1 MFSSSDSINSIAKN
15 YLNNY
20 GDGSNRNI
28 GLAGLVGDLEVAELN
43 SAKSA
48 EQAKINRAFE
58 ERMSSTAH
66 QREVA
71 DLKAAGLNPIL
82 SAKLGGASTPA
93 GSVGV
98 VDTGATDSGSS
109 TSQNLINS
117 IVAQNNAL
125 VQANAQLTSASLS
138 ASATQ
143 YAASVAA
150 SANMYS
156 ADRALEATKYT
167 ADHPNTFPGLIRG
180 FLEGSSG
187 TDSPKTFAGSLVNGI
202 KALFSSSSS
211 ARSSKSNYITGTSAK
226 STLGQASGSVKS
238 SSGVSLKPNTVKG
251 IFTSKTSKS
260 PKFTLSTI
268 SEYNKSHNT
277 KIKFN
282 KYNKN
287 ISYNSFSSYPEYLK
301 FCDHFNLLPVT
312 QGNFVS
318 RSKVNGYL
326 FK

>member
-48 EQAKINRAFE
+48 EQAKINREFE

-98 VDTGATDSGSS
+98 VDTGATGSGSS
-109 TSQNLINS
+109 TANNLINS

-125 VQANAQLTSASLS
+125 VQANAQITSASLA
-138 ASATQ
+138 ASATR
-143 YAASVAA
+143 YA
-150 SANMYS
+150 
-156 ADRALEATKYT
+156 ADRALESSKY
-167 ADHPNTFPGLIRG
+167 AVDHPNTVPGIVRG
-180 FLEGSSG
+180 FLEGYTGS
-187 TDSPKTFAGSLVNGI
+187 DSPKSLGGAIVDAIKGAFTGSG
-202 KALFSSSSS
+202 
-211 ARSSKSNYITGTSAK
+211 KSNYVTGTSAK
-226 STLGQASGSVKS
+226 STLGQSSGSVKS
-238 SSGVSLKPNTVKG
+238 SSGVSLKPNTVRG
-251 IFTSKTSKS
+251 IYTSSTSKS
-260 PKFTLSTI
+260 PKFTSKVI

-277 KIKFN
+277 KIK
-282 KYNKN
+282 YNSYNNN
-287 ISYNSFSSYPEYLK
+287 ISYKSFSSYSEYLK

-318 RSKVNGYL
+318 RSKANGYL

>member
-15 YLNNY
+15 YYNNY

-28 GLAGLVGDLEVAELN
+28 GVAGLVSDLEVAELN

-82 SAKLGGASTPA
+82 SAKLGGSSTPA

-98 VDTGATDSGSS
+98 VDTGATGSGSS
-109 TSQNLINS
+109 TSFNLINS

-125 VQANAQLTSASLS
+125 VQANAQITSASI
-138 ASATQ
+138 
-143 YAASVAA
+143 AA
-150 SANMYS
+150 SANRY
-156 ADRALEATKYT
+156 AAEKALEATKYT
-167 ADHPNTFPGLIRG
+167 VDHPNTFPGIVRGLI
-180 FLEGSSG
+180 EGASDS
-187 TDSPKTFAGSLVNGI
+187 DSPKSFGSGLVSTIGNAI
-202 KALFSSSSS
+202 SSIFGSS
-211 ARSSKSNYITGTSAK
+211 ARSSNSNYVTGTSAK

-238 SSGVSLKPNTVKG
+238 SSGVSLNPNTVKG
-251 IFTSKTSKS
+251 VYTSKTSKS
-260 PKFTLSTI
+260 PKFTFNII
-268 SEYNKSHNT
+268 SQYNKSHST

-282 KYNKN
+282 KYNNN
-287 ISYNSFSSYPEYLK
+287 ISYNSFSSYSEYLK

-312 QGNFVS
+312 QGNFKS
-318 RSKVNGYL
+318 RSKSNGYL

>member
-15 YLNNY
+15 YINNY

-28 GLAGLVGDLEVAELN
+28 GLSGLVSDLEVAELN

-48 EQAKINRAFE
+48 EQAKINRDFE
-58 ERMSSTAH
+58 ERMSNTAH

-93 GSVGV
+93 GNVGL
-98 VDTGATDSGSS
+98 VDTGATGSGSS
-109 TSQNLINS
+109 ISQNLINS

-125 VQANAQLTSASLS
+125 VQANAQITSAGI
-138 ASATQ
+138 
-143 YAASVAA
+143 AA
-150 SANMYS
+150 SANRYA
-156 ADRALEATKYT
+156 ADRALESTIYA

-180 FLEGSSG
+180 LLEGSTSS
-187 TDSPKTFAGSLVNGI
+187 DSPKTFAGRFVDGI
-202 KALFSSSSS
+202 KGLLSSSSS
-211 ARSSKSNYITGTSAK
+211 GRSRNYITGTSAK
-226 STLGQASGSVKS
+226 SSLGQASGSIKS
-238 SSGVSLKPNTVKG
+238 SSGVSLKPNSVKG
-251 IFTSKTSKS
+251 VYTSKTSKS

-282 KYNKN
+282 KYNNN
-287 ISYNSFSSYPEYLK
+287 ISYNSFSSYSEYLK

-318 RSKVNGYL
+318 RSKSNGYL

>member
-1 MFSSSDSINSIAKN
+1 MFSSSNSINSIAKN
-15 YLNNY
+15 YINNY

-28 GLAGLVGDLEVAELN
+28 GLAGLVSDLEVAELN

-48 EQAKINRAFE
+48 EQAKINREFE

-82 SAKLGGASTPA
+82 SAKLGGASSPA

-98 VDTGATDSGSS
+98 VDTGATGSGSS
-109 TSQNLINS
+109 TASNLINS

-125 VQANAQLTSASLS
+125 VQANAQITSAGI
-138 ASATQ
+138 
-143 YAASVAA
+143 AA
-150 SANMYS
+150 SANRYA
-156 ADRALEATKYT
+156 ADQALAATIYT

-180 FLEGSSG
+180 LLEGSTSS
-187 TDSPKTFAGSLVNGI
+187 DSPKSFAGKLIDGI
-202 KALFSSSSS
+202 KGLFNPSSSSD
-211 ARSSKSNYITGTSAK
+211 RSSNYITGTSAK
-226 STLGQASGSVKS
+226 STMGQSSGSVVKS
-238 SSGVSLKPNTVKG
+238 SSGVSLTPKTVKG
-251 IFTSKTSKS
+251 VYTSKTSKS
-260 PKFTLSTI
+260 PKFTFSTI
-268 SEYNKSHNT
+268 SEYNKSHST

-282 KYNKN
+282 KYNNN
-287 ISYNSFSSYPEYLK
+287 ISYNSFSSYSEYLK
-301 FCDHFNLLPVT
+301 FCDHFNLLPVS

-318 RSKVNGYL
+318 RSKAKGYL

>member
-1 MFSSSDSINSIAKN
+1 MYSSSDSINAIAKN
-15 YLNNY
+15 YISNY

-48 EQAKINRAFE
+48 EQAKINRDFE

-82 SAKLGGASTPA
+82 SAKLGGASTPS

-98 VDTGATDSGSS
+98 VDTGATGSGSG
-109 TSQNLINS
+109 TSSNLINS

-125 VQANAQLTSASLS
+125 VQANAQITSASI
-138 ASATQ
+138 
-143 YAASVAA
+143 AA
-150 SANMYS
+150 SAQRYASDMAYQMAIYN
-156 ADRALEATKYT
+156 AE
-167 ADHPNTFPGLIRG
+167 HPNTVAGVVRS
-180 FLEGSSG
+180 FLEGLTGDDSVKSTGSG
-187 TDSPKTFAGSLVNGI
+187 IVDSVLGFFAPKGN
-202 KALFSSSSS
+202 
-211 ARSSKSNYITGTSAK
+211 NYITGSSAK
-226 STLGQASGSVKS
+226 SNGNTGKAVAPSISSKS
-238 SSGVSLKPNTVKG
+238 PGVSQVANPIKG
-251 IFTSKTSKS
+251 IFTQSTYKS
-260 PKFTLSTI
+260 PKFTKSTI

-277 KIKFN
+277 EIKFN
-282 KYNKN
+282 SYNNN
-287 ISYNSFSSYPEYLK
+287 ISYKSFSSYSEYLK

-318 RSKVNGYL
+318 RSKANGYL

>member
-1 MFSSSDSINSIAKN
+1 MFSSSDSINKIAKN
-15 YLNNY
+15 YYNNY
-20 GDGSNRNI
+20 GNGSNRNI
-28 GLAGLVGDLEVAELN
+28 GVAGLVSDLEVAELN

-98 VDTGATDSGSS
+98 VDTGATGSGSS
-109 TSQNLINS
+109 TSNNLINS

-125 VQANAQLTSASLS
+125 VQANAQITSASI
-138 ASATQ
+138 
-143 YAASVAA
+143 AA
-150 SANMYS
+150 SAQRY
-156 ADRALEATKYT
+156 AAEQALEATKYT
-167 ADHPNTFPGLIRG
+167 VDHPNTFPGIVRG
-180 FLEGSSG
+180 LLEGASDN
-187 TDSPKTFAGSLVNGI
+187 DSPKSIGSVIGN
-202 KALFSSSSS
+202 ALSSIFGSS
-211 ARSSKSNYITGTSAK
+211 ARSSKPNYVTGTSAR

-238 SSGVSLKPNTVKG
+238 SSGVSLNPNTVKG

-260 PKFTLSTI
+260 PKFTFKTI
-268 SEYNKSHNT
+268 SEYNKSHST

-282 KYNKN
+282 KYNNN
-287 ISYNSFSSYPEYLK
+287 ISYNSFSSYSEYLK

-318 RSKVNGYL
+318 RSRANGYL

>member
-1 MFSSSDSINSIAKN
+1 MFSSSDSINAIAKN
-15 YLNNY
+15 YYNNY

-28 GLAGLVGDLEVAELN
+28 GVAGLVSDLEVAELN

-98 VDTGATDSGSS
+98 VDTGATGSGSS
-109 TSQNLINS
+109 TSNNLINS

-125 VQANAQLTSASLS
+125 IQANAQITSAGI
-138 ASATQ
+138 
-143 YAASVAA
+143 AA
-150 SANMYS
+150 SAQRY
-156 ADRALEATKYT
+156 AAEQALEATKYT
-167 ADHPNTFPGLIRG
+167 VDHPNTFPGIVRG
-180 FLEGSSG
+180 LLEGASDSE
-187 TDSPKTFAGSLVNGI
+187 SPKSIGSVIGN
-202 KALFSSSSS
+202 ALTSIFGSS
-211 ARSSKSNYITGTSAK
+211 ARSSKSNYVTGTSAK
-226 STLGQASGSVKS
+226 STLGQSSGSVKS
-238 SSGVSLKPNTVKG
+238 SSGVSLNPNTVKG
-251 IFTSKTSKS
+251 VYTSKTSKS
-260 PKFTLSTI
+260 PKFTFNTI
-268 SEYNKSHNT
+268 SEYNKSHST

-287 ISYNSFSSYPEYLK
+287 ISYNSFSSYSEYLK

-318 RSKVNGYL
+318 RSRANGYL

>member
-1 MFSSSDSINSIAKN
+1 MYSSSDSINSIAKN
-15 YLNNY
+15 YISNY

-48 EQAKINRAFE
+48 EQAKINRDFE
-58 ERMSSTAH
+58 ERMSNTAH

-82 SAKLGGASTPA
+82 SAKLGGASSPA

-98 VDTGATDSGSS
+98 VDTGATGSGSS
-109 TSQNLINS
+109 TSNNLINS

-125 VQANAQLTSASLS
+125 VQANAQITSASI
-138 ASATQ
+138 
-143 YAASVAA
+143 AA
-150 SANMYS
+150 SANRYA
-156 ADRALEATKYT
+156 ADKALEATQYN
-167 ADHPNTFPGLIRG
+167 ADHPNTISGIVRGLI
-180 FLEGSSG
+180 EGTTDS
-187 TDSPKTFAGSLVNGI
+187 DSPKSFGSKIKDVISSALGIPTAGS
-202 KALFSSSSS
+202 
-211 ARSSKSNYITGTSAK
+211 SAK
-226 STLGQASGSVKS
+226 SNFVTS

-251 IFTSKTSKS
+251 IYTSSTSKS
-260 PKFTLSTI
+260 PKFSSKVI

-277 KIKFN
+277 KIK
-282 KYNKN
+282 YNSYNNN
-287 ISYNSFSSYPEYLK
+287 ISYKSFSSYSEYLK

-318 RSKVNGYL
+318 RAKVNGYL

>member
-1 MFSSSDSINSIAKN
+1 MFSSSKNINSIAKN
-15 YLNNY
+15 YFNNY

-28 GLAGLVGDLEVAELN
+28 GLAGLVSDLEVAELN

-48 EQAKINRAFE
+48 EQAKINREFE

-82 SAKLGGASTPA
+82 SAKLGGSSTPA
-93 GSVGV
+93 GSVGI
-98 VDTGATDSGSS
+98 VDTGATGSGSS
-109 TSQNLINS
+109 TSSNLINS

-125 VQANAQLTSASLS
+125 VQANAQITSASI
-138 ASATQ
+138 
-143 YAASVAA
+143 AA
-150 SANMYS
+150 SANRYA
-156 ADRALEATKYT
+156 ADRAYESTIYASE
-167 ADHPNTFPGLIRG
+167 HPNTFAGIVRGL
-180 FLEGSSG
+180 LEGATVS
-187 TDSPKTFAGSLVNGI
+187 DSPKSFADKVFGAIADFFSPNG
-202 KALFSSSSS
+202 
-211 ARSSKSNYITGTSAK
+211 RNYVTGTSAKSAK

-238 SSGVSLKPNTVKG
+238 SSGVSLNPNTVKG
-251 IFTSKTSKS
+251 VYTSKTSKS
-260 PKFTLSTI
+260 PKFTFNTI
-268 SEYNKSHNT
+268 SDYNKSHNT

-282 KYNKN
+282 KYNNN
-287 ISYNSFSSYPEYLK
+287 ISYNSFSSYSEYLK

-318 RSKVNGYL
+318 RSRANGYL

>member
-15 YLNNY
+15 YINNY
-20 GDGSNRNI
+20 GNGSNRNI

-48 EQAKINRAFE
+48 EQAKINRDFE
-58 ERMSSTAH
+58 ERMSNTAH

-82 SAKLGGASTPA
+82 SARLGGASTPA

-98 VDTGATDSGSS
+98 VDTGATGSGSS
-109 TSQNLINS
+109 ISENLINS

-125 VQANAQLTSASLS
+125 VQANAQITSAGI
-138 ASATQ
+138 
-143 YAASVAA
+143 AA
-150 SANMYS
+150 SANRYA
-156 ADRALEATKYT
+156 ADRALESTMYT
-167 ADHPNTFPGLIRG
+167 VDHPNTVAGIVRGLI
-180 FLEGSSG
+180 EGGTS
-187 TDSPKTFAGSLVNGI
+187 TDSPKSLGGAIIDSI
-202 KALFSSSSS
+202 KGAFS
-211 ARSSKSNYITGTSAK
+211 RSGKSNYITGTSAK
-226 STLGQASGSVKS
+226 STLGHASGSVKS
-238 SSGVSLKPNTVKG
+238 SSGVSLNPNTVKG

-268 SEYNKSHNT
+268 SEYNKSHST

-282 KYNKN
+282 KYNNN
-287 ISYNSFSSYPEYLK
+287 ISYNSFSSYSEYLK

-318 RSKVNGYL
+318 RSKANGYL

>member
-1 MFSSSDSINSIAKN
+1 MYSSSDSINAIAKN

-48 EQAKINRAFE
+48 EQAKINRDFE
-58 ERMSSTAH
+58 ERMSNTAH

-82 SAKLGGASTPA
+82 SARLGGASSPA

-98 VDTGATDSGSS
+98 VDTGATGSGSS
-109 TSQNLINS
+109 VSQNLINS

-125 VQANAQLTSASLS
+125 VQANAQITSAGI
-138 ASATQ
+138 
-143 YAASVAA
+143 AA
-150 SANMYS
+150 SANRYA
-156 ADRALEATKYT
+156 ADRALEATQYNV
-167 ADHPNTFPGLIRG
+167 DHPNSISGIIRG
-180 FLEGSSG
+180 LVEGATDS
-187 TDSPKTFAGSLVNGI
+187 DSPKSFGSKI
-202 KALFSSSSS
+202 KDVISS
-211 ARSSKSNYITGTSAK
+211 AIGIPISDSSKNSGKSNFVTS
-226 STLGQASGSVKS
+226 SR
-238 SSGVSLKPNTVKG
+238 GVSLKPNTVSG
-251 IFTSKTSKS
+251 IYTSSTSKS
-260 PKFTLSTI
+260 PKFTSKVI

-277 KIKFN
+277 KIK
-282 KYNKN
+282 YNSYNNN
-287 ISYNSFSSYPEYLK
+287 ISYKSFSTYSEYLK

-318 RSKVNGYL
+318 RSKANGYL

>member
-15 YLNNY
+15 YINNY
-20 GDGSNRNI
+20 GNGSNRNI
-28 GLAGLVGDLEVAELN
+28 GLAGLVSDLEVAELN

-98 VDTGATDSGSS
+98 VDTGATGSGSS
-109 TSQNLINS
+109 TASNLINS

-125 VQANAQLTSASLS
+125 VQANAQITSAGI
-138 ASATQ
+138 T
-143 YAASVAA
+143 A
-150 SANMYS
+150 SANRY
-156 ADRALEATKYT
+156 AAEKALEATKYT
-167 ADHPNTFPGLIRG
+167 VDHPNTFPGIVRGLI
-180 FLEGSSG
+180 EGASDS
-187 TDSPKTFAGSLVNGI
+187 DSPKSFGSVIGN
-202 KALFSSSSS
+202 ALNSLFGSS
-211 ARSSKSNYITGTSAK
+211 ARSSKHNYVTGTSAK
-226 STLGQASGSVKS
+226 STLGQSSGSVKS
-238 SSGVSLKPNTVKG
+238 SSGVSLNPNTVKG
-251 IFTSKTSKS
+251 VYTSKTSKS
-260 PKFTLSTI
+260 PKFTFNTI
-268 SEYNKSHNT
+268 SEYNKSHST

-282 KYNKN
+282 KYNNN
-287 ISYNSFSSYPEYLK
+287 ISYNSFSSYSEYLK

-318 RSKVNGYL
+318 RSRANGYL